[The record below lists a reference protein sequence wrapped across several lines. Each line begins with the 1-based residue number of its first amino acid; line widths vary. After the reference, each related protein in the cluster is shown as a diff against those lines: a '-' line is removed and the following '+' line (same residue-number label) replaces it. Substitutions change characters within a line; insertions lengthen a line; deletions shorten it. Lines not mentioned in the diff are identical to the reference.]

1 MKKCFWMMAI
11 AAVFSFAF
19 SLTSCGSDSD
29 DPTPTPVIIPVTP
42 AATGVTPGATF
53 TDSCDI
59 TFPFA
64 LDTNEV
70 TVGKDITDWMV
81 QNFDA
86 SARASETVIE
96 SLTVKIKV
104 VISETAITV
113 DITGKAPDKT
123 GIMKLSVKVPK
134 DQTKEKIEV
143 RLIDNIWSKTVINPQ
158 PVTPPSG
165 GDEQVSD
172 WRTVPLTFE
181 FYEVV
186 KGGKFML
193 GNAPSS
199 LRLSI
204 NGGEKQPYT
213 KGIAVNVGDKISL
226 YADGTGSID
235 EASFLHITCQE
246 NCYIYGNI
254 MSLISSTDFA
264 NANSL
269 ESHSHAFQNLFWYN
283 THINS
288 HPTKKLVLPATHLS
302 EYCYKGMFQGCTNLT
317 VAPDLPATYAST
329 GSYENMFTNCEKL
342 TSIKCFL
349 ASPSSTATPGWVSGV
364 PSTGTFVKAKDAIW
378 EKGESG
384 IPNGWT
390 VQEESI
396 PKTAA
401 TITFG
406 TKSLEKVTTDSVFK
420 NPLTNT
426 GNGTVKYTSSNVNVA
441 TVNASTGE
449 VTLVGQG
456 EATITATVTD
466 SALYTYKTNT
476 ATYTIIVTAPKLAAS
491 ITFAETSVTKGIGDS
506 AFTNPITNTGDGAV
520 KYTSSNVNVAKVNES
535 TGEVTIIAEGTAKIT
550 ATVADSSLYTYATKT
565 AVYTLTVAP
574 KYIQMPLTVE
584 ATEKCTLYVS
594 AATNNNG
601 IRYSK
606 NGGTITD
613 LSNISKISLNAGDT
627 VAFYGKQG
635 SSLRITGSGGK
646 KCYVYGNAM
655 SLAGYETGEA
665 LEGATT
671 VAADEFYHTFY
682 DNKDI
687 DIAEG
692 KPLILPATTVGNN
705 GYCQMFYR
713 CTRLTRTPEIRA
725 TNLGE
730 ESCYEMFYGCTS
742 LTKASDICA
751 NSFGPRCCERMFYE
765 CKALTETPKFTGEI
779 ELKERS
785 FQEMFRGCTALKT
798 AHDFKKL
805 TLNGTYCCNYMF
817 YECSKL
823 ETAPALPATTLNDYC
838 YNYMFYGCTSL
849 VKAPDLPAKTLA
861 RGCYD
866 AMFSGCQNLLSIKC
880 LMNITRSDGY
890 KYLSNWMKDVTNSSA
905 GVFYKDKNVDMAWL
919 ITAEYI
925 PSKWKIQDAE

>member
-1 MKKCFWMMAI
+1 MAI

-19 SLTSCGSDSD
+19 TLTSCGGDSD

-64 LDTNEV
+64 LDTKEV
-70 TVGKDITDWMV
+70 TAGKDITSWMV
-81 QNFDA
+81 QNFNT

-96 SLTVKIKV
+96 SLTVKIRV

-113 DITGKAPDKT
+113 DITGKAPAKT
-123 GIMKLSVKVPK
+123 GIMSLSVKVPK

-143 RLIDNIWSKTVINPQ
+143 SLIDNIWSKTVINPQ
-158 PVTPPSG
+158 PG
-165 GDEQVSD
+165 
-172 WRTVPLTFE
+172 
-181 FYEVV
+181 
-186 KGGKFML
+186 
-193 GNAPSS
+193 
-199 LRLSI
+199 
-204 NGGEKQPYT
+204 T
-213 KGIAVNVGDKISL
+213 KL
-226 YADGTGSID
+226 
-235 EASFLHITCQE
+235 
-246 NCYIYGNI
+246 
-254 MSLISSTDFA
+254 
-264 NANSL
+264 
-269 ESHSHAFQNLFWYN
+269 
-283 THINS
+283 
-288 HPTKKLVLPATHLS
+288 
-302 EYCYKGMFQGCTNLT
+302 
-317 VAPDLPATYAST
+317 
-329 GSYENMFTNCEKL
+329 
-342 TSIKCFL
+342 
-349 ASPSSTATPGWVSGV
+349 
-364 PSTGTFVKAKDAIW
+364 
-378 EKGESG
+378 
-384 IPNGWT
+384 
-390 VQEESI
+390 
-396 PKTAA
+396 AA
-401 TITFG
+401 TISFKDALVEKNFENLGTF
-406 TKSLEKVTTDSVFK
+406 EYPVI
-420 NPLTNT
+420 NT
-426 GNGTVKYTSSNVNVA
+426 GDGTVTYTSSKPNVA
-441 TVNASTGE
+441 LVDSSTGV
-449 VTLVGQG
+449 VTMLRMG
-456 EATITATVTD
+456 ETKITATVTD
-466 SALYTYKTNT
+466 SDRYTYATKT
-476 ATYTIIVTAPKLAAS
+476 ATYTLRVVGEKQAAS
-491 ITFAETSVTKGIGDS
+491 ISFAETSVTKGIGDS

-520 KYTSSNVNVAKVNES
+520 TYTSSKPNVAKVNES
-535 TGEVTIIAEGTAKIT
+535 TGEVTIIALGTAKIT

-584 ATEKCTLYVS
+584 ATVKCILYVS
-594 AATNNNG
+594 AAINNNG

-613 LSNISKISLNAGDT
+613 LSSTSMISLNAGDT
-627 VAFYGKQG
+627 VAFYGKKG
-635 SSLRITGSGGK
+635 NSLRITGSGGK

-671 VAADEFYHTFY
+671 VAANDFYHTFY

-692 KPLILPATTVGNN
+692 KPLILPATTVGNY
-705 GYCQMFYR
+705 GYYQMFYR
-713 CTRLTRTPEIRA
+713 CTSLTRTPEIRA

-730 ESCYEMFYGCTS
+730 QSCYEMFYGCTS

-751 NSFGPRCCERMFYE
+751 NSFGLKCCERMFYE

-779 ELKERS
+779 VLKERS
-785 FQEMFRGCTALKT
+785 FMQMFRGCTALKT

-805 TLNGTYCCNYMF
+805 TLNGTDCCNEMF

-823 ETAPALPATTLNDYC
+823 ETAPALPATTLNDNC
-838 YNYMFYGCTSL
+838 YRYMFYGCTSL

-861 RGCYD
+861 GGCYE
-866 AMFSGCQNLLSIKC
+866 AMFWGCKNLLSIKC

-919 ITAEYI
+919 IDAERI